1 LQNVCKRHGVDL
13 ISAALQF
20 PLAHKAV
27 VSVIPGA
34 MSLAEQQANIAAINK
49 PIPTDFWKDLKVEDL
64 LRADA
69 PVPE

>member
-1 LQNVCKRHGVDL
+1 
-13 ISAALQF
+13 
-20 PLAHKAV
+20 V
-27 VSVIPGA
+27 VSVIPGT